1 MISNLVVQFRGQMVE
16 ELKENE
22 TIIKLLEN
30 SVATRVSAIPYR
42 DQIIQALKDTDGIV
56 KIDLE
61 NVEYMSS
68 AFADECVGIIVKVFD
83 LNTLQQRIRLI
94 NGKQRVLN
102 TLGNAIL
109 ERVKMQMLG
118 F

>member
-1 MISNLVVQFRGQMVE
+1 MEESIESEVV
-16 ELKENE
+16 
-22 TIIKLLEN
+22 IKLLEK

-42 DQIIQALKDTDGIV
+42 DRIIQALKDTDGMV

-83 LNTLQQRIRLI
+83 FNTLQQRISLI
-94 NGKQRVLN
+94 NGRQSVLN
-102 TLGNAIL
+102 TLGSAVL

>member
-1 MISNLVVQFRGQMVE
+1 ME
-16 ELKENE
+16 ELKENG
-22 TIIKLLEN
+22 TVIKLLEK
-30 SVATRVSAIPYR
+30 SVATRVSAITYR

-61 NVEYMSS
+61 NFEYMSS

-118 F
+118 FNNR